1 MFGLLHQDVGETLL
15 RGNRWSGHRSLTI
28 GSVPSCGSISAATQ
42 RISAAAAAA
51 RSACWDN
58 RLTGWSQD
66 LIAQS
71 PPLAYQSRQLGMQ
84 AFSASAADFGLGSC
98 FAGRPRPS
106 APSARALK

>member
-1 MFGLLHQDVGETLL
+1 MLRRQALRAEGQHPRGCRGGEKRLL
-15 RGNRWSGHRSLTI
+15 R
-28 GSVPSCGSISAATQ
+28 
-42 RISAAAAAA
+42 
-51 RSACWDN
+51 DD